1 MNNDPINAWWQASQE
16 LAIAKKREKELRD
29 ACIAAIFPNY
39 AFGTNTQELGNDWRL
54 NCKVPQVFK
63 LSSPQEVTAAQNATV
78 AAGASVELVARLVK
92 WKPELS
98 KRDYDLL
105 TEEQRNAFNSCVT
118 MEQGSICLEMK
129 IPKSEG
135 G

>member
-78 AAGASVELVARLVK
+78 AAGASAELVACLLYTS
-92 WKPELS
+92 PS
-98 KRDYDLL
+98 PRD
-105 TEEQRNAFNSCVT
+105 R
-118 MEQGSICLEMK
+118 G
-129 IPKSEG
+129 
-135 G
+135 